1 MTFIK
6 CIRML
11 YAEFFNN
18 ISICKNVYKAG
29 RKVDYTGGVQASNH
43 YNNLNV
49 TLTYSVFDRFN
60 HFFTFSPIRQRQSSC
75 HNINNCDNIG
85 PVGMCAHDWLGNEYD
100 WNLVLRNLG
109 TYIGRQK
116 SKYLLLRVKL
126 AGTLSDFNY

>member
-1 MTFIK
+1 MF
-6 CIRML
+6 

-60 HFFTFSPIRQRQSSC
+60 HFFTFSPS
-75 HNINNCDNIG
+75 
-85 PVGMCAHDWLGNEYD
+85 
-100 WNLVLRNLG
+100 
-109 TYIGRQK
+109 GR
-116 SKYLLLRVKL
+116 YRAVVT
-126 AGTLSDFNY
+126 TLTTVTI